1 MTTQLISKIK
11 EIITLSKD
19 DEVKISK
26 YWKLKTI
33 PKNEFLLRNGDVCK
47 YDNYIVE
54 GSFKAFQI
62 NEETGKEEIIFLAI
76 EDWWAS
82 DLESFSN
89 QSDSYFNIQA
99 LENSKVLQISKISFD
114 NMLEEIPKMEKFF
127 RIILQNYLSTIQKRF
142 LTYNSNNSERRY
154 LEFISKYSKLNER
167 MPQYLIASFLGITPE
182 FLSMLKKKINKS

>member
-1 MTTQLISKIK
+1 MKIK
-11 EIITLSKD
+11 EIITLSQ
-19 DEVKISK
+19 DEEINISK
-26 YWKLKTI
+26 YWKLKAI
-33 PKNEFLLRNGDVCK
+33 NKNEFLLRNGDVCK

-54 GSFKAFQI
+54 GSFKAFRI

-89 QSDSYFNIQA
+89 QTDSYFNIQA

-114 NMLEEIPKMEKFF
+114 NMLEKIPKMEKFF
-127 RIILQNYLSTIQKRF
+127 RIILQNYLTTIQKRF
-142 LTYNSNNSERRY
+142 LTYNSNNAEKRY
-154 LEFISKYSKLNER
+154 LEFISQYSKLNER

-182 FLSMLKKKINKS
+182 FLSILKKKINKS

>member
-1 MTTQLISKIK
+1 MTTQLILKIK
-11 EIITLSKD
+11 EIITLSQ
-19 DEVKISK
+19 DEEINISK
-26 YWKLKTI
+26 YWKLKAI
-33 PKNEFLLRNGDVCK
+33 NKNEFLLRNGDVCK

-54 GSFKAFQI
+54 GSFKAFRI

-89 QSDSYFNIQA
+89 QTDSYFNIQA

-114 NMLEEIPKMEKFF
+114 NMLEKIPKMEKFF
-127 RIILQNYLSTIQKRF
+127 RIILQNYLTTIQKRF
-142 LTYNSNNSERRY
+142 LTYNSNNAEKRY
-154 LEFISKYSKLNER
+154 LEFISQYSKLNER

-182 FLSMLKKKINKS
+182 FLSILKKKINKS

>member
-11 EIITLSKD
+11 EIIPLSQD
-19 DEVKISK
+19 DEVNISK
-26 YWKLKTI
+26 YWKLKKI

-142 LTYNSNNSERRY
+142 LTYNSNNAERRY